1 MADINLT
8 GDFATQFL
16 NRVID
21 GLSDSSMQGVM
32 EFTGRAVGVAAEGYV
47 SEYPEPS
54 GKPLPKIYDRVDAK
68 GRAYKSKF
76 KSIKQQR
83 FVFSLIARGGV
94 PYRRT
99 GLLGRSITSDIR
111 ELSPSSVTVAV
122 GTDDPKAKYVIGTPD
137 EGQSHYHMGTW
148 TPLQTDLDNHAAELA
163 AVANAAFGKALRN
176 ILT

>member
-8 GDFATQFL
+8 GDFATQFFDRAL
-16 NRVID
+16 KA
-21 GLSDSSMQGVM
+21 LSDSSLQNVM
-32 EFTGRAVGVAAEGYV
+32 EVTGRAVGVAAEGFV

-76 KSIKQQR
+76 KSLRQQR
-83 FVFSLIARGGV
+83 FVMALGARGGI

-111 ELSPSSVTVAV
+111 DLSPTSVTVAV

-137 EGQSHYHMGTW
+137 EGQALYHQGWW
-148 TPLQTDLDNHAAELA
+148 TPLQTDLDNHATELA
-163 AVANAAFGKALRN
+163 AVANAAFGKALRAA
-176 ILT
+176 LL

>member
-1 MADINLT
+1 MADIQLT
-8 GDFATQFL
+8 GDLATQFL
-16 NRVID
+16 DRVIN

-32 EFTGRAVGVAAEGYV
+32 EFTGRAVGVAAEGYA

-54 GKPLPKIYDRVDAK
+54 GKPLAK
-68 GRAYKSKF
+68 YYTRQRRDGSTYQSKF
-76 KSIKQQR
+76 KTLKQQR
-83 FVFSLIARGGV
+83 FVMALVAKGGV

-122 GTDDPKAKYVIGTPD
+122 GTNDPKAKYVIGTPD
-137 EGQSHYHMGTW
+137 EGQNHYFNGVW
-148 TPLQTDLDNHAAELA
+148 TPLQTNLDDHQSELA
-163 AVANAAFGKALRN
+163 IVANAAFGKALRN